1 MSDITIKQ
9 VPLSSVVYRSNYRQS
24 YDESFVSEVAGDMAE
39 HGYKA
44 TYPLKVYAQGN
55 QYVVIDGNTRYH
67 AAILA
72 QVYDRKSHIAHELL
86 VWISIVDKPANDGE
100 FALAQVEANE
110 SRRSPD
116 AISTGR
122 AYQSAIQS
130 GISVAEIARRCHT
143 TAAAVNTRLALLGL
157 AQDVQELVIKGHLP
171 ISFASAMDKLDTN
184 RQHIAV
190 MAYNKAKS
198 PNVNDF
204 KDLCGRLMSE
214 QIAEGQ
220 TSFFGLLSIDEITA
234 RANAEAEAISN
245 EPKKSMAQLIAELD
259 SERKARQ
266 ADREFARSKYQQLLA
281 SYKGL
286 LAQLETQTA

>member
-9 VPLSSVVYRSNYRQS
+9 VPLSSVVYRSNYRQA
-24 YDESFVSEVAGDMAE
+24 YDESFVCDVAGDMAE

-44 TYPLKVYAQGN
+44 TYPLEVYAQGD

-67 AAILA
+67 AAQLA
-72 QVYDRKSHIAHELL
+72 QVYSIKSKLPLEFL
-86 VWISIVDKPANDGE
+86 VWIAVSDKPSDGE
-100 FALAQVEANE
+100 YVLRQIEANKARRDTDPISDGKAFQQALAA
-110 SRRSPD
+110 
-116 AISTGR
+116 G
-122 AYQSAIQS
+122 Y
-130 GISVAEIARRCHT
+130 SVAEIARRCHT
-143 TAAAVNTRLALLGL
+143 TVAAVNTRLALLGL
-157 AQDVQELVIKGHLP
+157 ASDVQELVIKGHLP

-190 MAYNKAKS
+190 MAYNKSKS

-234 RANAEAEAISN
+234 RANAEAESISS
-245 EPKKSMAQLIAELD
+245 EPKKSMAQLIAELE

-266 ADREFARSKYQQLLA
+266 QDREYARSKYQQLLA

-286 LAQLETQTA
+286 LAQLEGQLS